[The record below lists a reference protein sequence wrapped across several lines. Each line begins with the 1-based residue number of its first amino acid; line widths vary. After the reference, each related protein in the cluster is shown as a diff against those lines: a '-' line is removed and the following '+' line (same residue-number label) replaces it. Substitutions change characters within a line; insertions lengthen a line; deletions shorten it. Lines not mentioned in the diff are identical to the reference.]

1 MARYHF
7 HLLDRSGTLSD
18 EEGVALDSLADVL
31 RLALANARALM
42 SEDVANGVL
51 DLNGAIQVTD
61 DQSRT
66 LLILPFEDAVTLVTA
81 KVAGQFSTD

>member
-7 HLLDRSGTLSD
+7 HLLDRSGMLSD

-81 KVAGQFSTD
+81 KVTGQFSID

>member
-7 HLLDRSGTLSD
+7 HLLDRSGMLSD

-66 LLILPFEDAVTLVTA
+66 LLILPFEDAVTLVSA
-81 KVAGQFSTD
+81 KVASQFSTD

>member
-7 HLLDRSGTLSD
+7 HLLDRSGMLSD

-81 KVAGQFSTD
+81 KITGQFSTD

>member
-7 HLLDRSGTLSD
+7 HLLDRSGMLSD
-18 EEGVALDSLADVL
+18 EEGVALDSLADAL

-42 SEDVANGVL
+42 SADVANGVI

-81 KVAGQFSTD
+81 KVAGQFSID